1 MRAAQRNIHA
11 AKKIHEDHRL
21 ANIGATARIV
31 GPLDHDLFWRAADF
45 VARHSP
51 ALRSSL
57 HDSVDGMFQIVHD
70 DARVARDMLDL
81 RAHADPHAAA
91 RRFVDDDFERR
102 PFASDGREIAN
113 SMVLIRVGDTEH
125 IAYAKYDHALFDGW
139 ATSRFYTLLCDAYN
153 RLRAGGEPVAWRE
166 THIDAMLDD
175 ERAYLS
181 SDKCAASRRYWAERL
196 ASYDSTYFRRAT
208 SLPNRRTVLELTAH
222 EAAEVRAWAG
232 TRHANAFHFFAA
244 VLHATL
250 FRVVAARD
258 LAIGLPIL
266 NRRTATDKQTIGL
279 FLGFC
284 VLRTAAAPADT
295 FTDLVARIA
304 AQLKADF
311 RHQRYPLDALAGEQ
325 GRLPFEV
332 SLSYEK
338 HDYDATFDGTSTTV
352 TPLRTPAQSYPLRVY
367 VRDFDTRRPIFV
379 DFDTNDSCFGDLT
392 PKALVETFRS
402 VMREALDDTNA
413 RLVPAK
419 PSRGDAPAAR
429 PPATP
434 MPRHANLC
442 SAFEAIAA
450 RHPADIAVSG
460 GAGSLTYAQLDARAN
475 ALAASL
481 RALGAGPEQ
490 RIGLCSGRDLHF
502 AIGMLAILKTG
513 SAYVPLD
520 PAYPGE
526 RLRFLI
532 DDSAMIAIVGM
543 TGELDRLPP
552 HDLPR
557 RAIELDDD
565 DAPHPAPPRT
575 LCADQAAYVIYTS
588 GSTGAPKGCVVTHA
602 NVLRLFDVTRTPF
615 ELSSNDVWS
624 VFHSTAFD
632 FSVWE
637 LWGALLHGARAVFVP
652 YDTSR
657 DPLAFAGFLRDH
669 RVSVL
674 SQTPSAFRLLDRQ
687 HARLPALRLVV
698 FGGEALAPASLRDW
712 FDRYGDV
719 RPRLVN
725 MYGIT
730 ETTVHVTARSLRRDD
745 ADSALSPIGDPL
757 ADLSLHI
764 LDPHGEPALDGVA
777 GEIHVGGPGVARGYL
792 NRPGLTAARFVPD
805 PAGPPGA
812 RRYRAGDL
820 ARRRA
825 DGEIEYL
832 GRADQQ
838 IKIRGFRIEPAEIE
852 AALRLHPAVRDA
864 AVVCDADAHGN
875 ARLVAY
881 VTRRAIDSADAA
893 SDSNLPPGTLEPAE
907 PHHAFDASFDACDA
921 AALRAHL
928 AARVPAH
935 MIPAHFVALAALP
948 LTVNGKLDRRALPAP
963 KTLLDTVAHTPPVTP
978 TERLLA
984 DIWTRVLGRSPSR
997 HDSFFA
1003 LGGDSINS
1011 LAVITGARAQG
1022 VYVSPRQLRESPTLE
1037 ALAEAVDRDPQWG
1050 ASAPAALMPFE
1061 LLTDADRASLP
1072 DGLEDA
1078 LPMSRLQLGM
1088 LFHRERDGGA
1098 VFHDVF
1104 RYRLRIAA
1112 WDEAAWRGALAAATR
1127 AHAALRTVFALDGFS
1142 APLQLIR
1149 REAAPALQ
1157 VFDCRA
1163 LDDAAQRAALR
1174 AFVDTEQQHDFDVAH
1189 GPMLRLFIH
1198 RVADDAIDVTLSF
1211 HHAIVDGWSV
1221 ASLMT
1226 GIIVG
1231 ACGGRTAAPES
1242 DAPVLALH
1250 AAAERDALANDALR
1264 RAWRERLA
1272 HSPATLLANG
1282 DANERR
1288 VPRAPDGRRTVER
1301 VVRRMPS
1308 ALSLALVERA
1318 RALGVEL
1325 RSLLLAAHL
1334 RTLSMLTGSDR
1345 PVTGY
1350 VVHNRPDHPRSARAT
1365 GLFLNTVPFGAR
1377 LAPGSWA
1384 ALIRQVAAADR
1395 ELDALKRLPLAAIA
1409 DEAGATR
1416 LFDVAFNYIHFHVY
1430 RDALALPGVA
1440 VVDFEAREETD
1451 FPLLVQFAR
1460 NPADNRVDVSLHYD
1474 VAHFAAPSIERH
1486 LAILDAALRDV
1497 AADVDASW
1505 LAMPVAGVR
1514 DAPAARPPA
1523 TPMPRHANLCSAF
1536 EAVAAR
1542 HPAAIAVSGDAGS
1555 LTYAQLDARANALAA
1570 SLRALG
1576 AGPEQRI
1583 GLCSG
1588 RDLHFAIGM
1597 LAILKTGSA
1606 YVPLD
1611 PAYPGE
1617 RLRFLIDDSAMIAI
1631 VGMTSE
1637 LDRLPP
1643 HPLPRRAIELD
1654 DDDAPHPAPPRT
1666 LCADQAAYVIYT
1678 SGSTGT
1684 PKGCVVTHA
1693 NVLRLFDVTRT
1704 PFELSSNDVW
1714 SVFHSTA
1721 FDFSVWE
1728 LWGALLHGARAV
1740 FVPYDTS
1747 RDPLAFA
1754 GFLRDHRVSVL
1765 SQTPSAFH
1773 LLDRQHARLPALRL
1787 VVFGG
1792 EALAPAS
1799 LRDWFDRY
1807 GDVRPRLVN
1816 MYGITETTVHVT
1828 ARSLRRDDAD
1838 SALSPIG
1845 GPLAD
1850 LSLHILDPH
1859 GEPALDGVAG
1869 EIHVGGP
1876 GVARGYLNRPGL
1888 TAARFVPDPAGPPG
1902 ARRYRAGDLARRRA
1916 DGEIEYLGRA
1926 DQQIKIRGF
1935 RIEPAE
1941 IEAALRLHPAVRD
1954 AAVVCDADAHGNA
1967 RLVAYV
1973 TRRAIDSADAARDSN
1988 LPPGSLEPAEP
1999 HHAFD
2004 ASFDACDAAALRAH
2018 LAARVPAHM
2027 IPAHFV
2033 ALAALPLTV
2042 NGKLDRRALP
2052 APETRLDAV
2061 AHAPPVTPTERLL
2074 ADIWTRVLGRSPSR
2088 HDSFFAL
2095 GGDSIASLKA
2105 LNAARHA
2112 TGIDLP
2118 LQGMF
2123 AQPTLHALAAWI
2135 DSLAADAR
2143 EPDAPSPVRRAP
2155 RVRARISAG
2164 QDGSRL
2170 TTLDKAL

>member
-57 HDSVDGMFQIVHD
+57 YDGVDGVFQIVHD
-70 DARVARDMLDL
+70 DARFARDTLDL

-113 SMVLIRVGDTEH
+113 GMVLIRVGDTEH
-125 IAYAKYDHALFDGW
+125 IAYVKYDHTLFDGW

-153 RLRAGGEPVAWRE
+153 RLRAGGEPVAWSE
-166 THIDAMLDD
+166 TRIEAMLDD

-181 SDKCAASRRYWAERL
+181 SGKCTASRRYWAERL

-208 SLPNRRTVLELTAH
+208 SLSNRRTVLELTAR
-222 EAAEVRAWAG
+222 EAAQVRAWAG

-250 FRVVAARD
+250 FRLVAARD

-284 VLRTAAAPADT
+284 VLRTSAAPADT
-295 FTDLVARIA
+295 FSDLVARIA

-338 HDYDATFDGTSTTV
+338 HDYDATFDGTSMTV
-352 TPLRTPAQSYPLRVY
+352 TPLRTPVQSYPLRVY

-379 DFDTNDSCFGDLT
+379 DFDTNDSCFGDLA

-419 PSRGDAPAAR
+419 PSRSDAPAAR
-429 PPATP
+429 TAAAP

-450 RHPADIAVSG
+450 RHPAALAVSG
-460 GAGSLTYAQLDARAN
+460 DTGSLTYAQLDARAN
-475 ALAASL
+475 ALAWSL
-481 RALGAGPEQ
+481 RAIGARPEQ
-490 RIGLCSGRDLHF
+490 RIGLCTGRDIHF

-520 PAYPGE
+520 SAYPGE
-526 RLRFLI
+526 RLRLLI

-543 TGELDRLPP
+543 TDELDRLPP
-552 HDLPR
+552 HGLPR
-557 RAIELDDD
+557 RAIELDG
-565 DAPHPAPPRT
+565 DAAPRPAPPRT

-588 GSTGAPKGCVVTHA
+588 GSTGTPKGCVVTHA
-602 NVLRLFDVTRTPF
+602 NVLRLFDVTRDPF

-652 YDTSR
+652 YETSR

-674 SQTPSAFRLLDRQ
+674 SQTPSAFHLLDRQ
-687 HARLPALRLVV
+687 PAPLPALRLVV
-698 FGGEALAPASLRDW
+698 FGGEALAPASLRGW
-712 FDRYGDV
+712 FDRHGDV

-730 ETTVHVTARSLRRDD
+730 ETTVHVTARPLQRAD
-745 ADSALSPIGDPL
+745 ADADAALCPIGEPL
-757 ADLSLHI
+757 ADLSLQI
-764 LDPHGEPALDGVA
+764 LDPHGAPALDGVA

-805 PAGPPGA
+805 PSGPPGA

-825 DGEIEYL
+825 DGEIDYL

-852 AALRLHPAVRDA
+852 AALRRHPAVRDA
-864 AVVCDADAHGN
+864 AVVCDADARGN

-881 VTRRAIDSADAA
+881 VTRRGIDNAGRA
-893 SDSNLPPGTLEPAE
+893 SDSNPPPPDSSEPDR
-907 PHHAFDASFDACDA
+907 PSRAFDAFDAFDA

-928 AARVPAH
+928 AACVPAH
-935 MIPAHFVALAALP
+935 MLPAHFVALAALP

-963 KTLLDTVAHTPPVTP
+963 EALPDAVAHEPPATP

-984 DIWTRVLGRSPSR
+984 DIWTRVLGHSPSR

-1011 LAVITGARAQG
+1011 LAVVTGARAQG
-1022 VYVSPRQLRESPTLE
+1022 VCVSPRQLRESPTLE

-1050 ASAPAALMPFE
+1050 ASAPAAPVPFE

-1112 WDEAAWRGALAAATR
+1112 WNETAWRGALAAATR

-1174 AFVDTEQQHDFDVAH
+1174 AFVDAEQRRDFDVSH

-1226 GIIVG
+1226 DIIVR
-1231 ACGGRTAAPES
+1231 ACGGRAAAPES

-1264 RAWRERLA
+1264 RAWREHLA
-1272 HSPATLLANG
+1272 HSPATPLANG
-1282 DANERR
+1282 DANERG
-1288 VPRAPDGRRTVER
+1288 VARAPDGRRTVER
-1301 VVRRMPS
+1301 VVRRVPS

-1318 RALGVEL
+1318 RALRVEL

-1350 VVHNRPDHPRSARAT
+1350 VVHNRPDHPRSARAA

-1384 ALIRQVAAADR
+1384 ALIGQVAAAER

-1409 DEAGATR
+1409 DEAGAGR

-1460 NPADNRVDVSLHYD
+1460 DPAADCVDVSLHYD
-1474 VAHFAAPSIERH
+1474 VAHFAAPQIERH
-1486 LAILDAALRDV
+1486 LAVLDAALRDI

-1514 DAPAARPPA
+1514 DVPTARTAAA
-1523 TPMPRHANLCSAF
+1523 PMPRHANLCSAF
-1536 EAVAAR
+1536 EAIAAR
-1542 HPAAIAVSGDAGS
+1542 HPAALAVSGDTGS
-1555 LTYAQLDARANALAA
+1555 LTYAQLDARANALAW
-1570 SLRALG
+1570 SLRAIG
-1576 AGPEQRI
+1576 ARPEQRI
-1583 GLCSG
+1583 GLCTG
-1588 RDLHFAIGM
+1588 RDIHFAIGM

-1611 PAYPGE
+1611 SAYPGE
-1617 RLRFLIDDSAMIAI
+1617 RLRLLIDDSAMIAI
-1631 VGMTSE
+1631 VGMTDE

-1643 HPLPRRAIELD
+1643 HGLPRRAIELD
-1654 DDDAPHPAPPRT
+1654 GDAAPRPAPPRT

-1693 NVLRLFDVTRT
+1693 NVLRLFDVTRD

-1740 FVPYDTS
+1740 FVPYETS

-1773 LLDRQHARLPALRL
+1773 LLDRQPAPLPALRL

-1799 LRDWFDRY
+1799 LRGWFDRH

-1828 ARSLRRDDAD
+1828 ARPLQRADAD
-1838 SALSPIG
+1838 AALCPIG
-1845 GPLAD
+1845 EPLAD
-1850 LSLHILDPH
+1850 LSLQILDPH

-1888 TAARFVPDPAGPPG
+1888 TAARFVPDPSGPPG

-1916 DGEIEYLGRA
+1916 DGEIDYLGRA

-1941 IEAALRLHPAVRD
+1941 IEAALRRHPAVRD
-1954 AAVVCDADAHGNA
+1954 AAVVCDADARGNA

-1973 TRRAIDSADAARDSN
+1973 TRRGIDNAGRASDSN
-1988 LPPGSLEPAEP
+1988 PPPPGSSEPDRP
-1999 HHAFD
+1999 SRAFD
-2004 ASFDACDAAALRAH
+2004 AFDAAALRAH
-2018 LAARVPAHM
+2018 LAACVPAHM
-2027 IPAHFV
+2027 LPAHFV

-2052 APETRLDAV
+2052 APEALPDAV
-2061 AHAPPVTPTERLL
+2061 AHEPPATPTERLL

-2143 EPDAPSPVRRAP
+2143 GPDAPSPVRRAP
-2155 RVRARISAG
+2155 RVRARISAE